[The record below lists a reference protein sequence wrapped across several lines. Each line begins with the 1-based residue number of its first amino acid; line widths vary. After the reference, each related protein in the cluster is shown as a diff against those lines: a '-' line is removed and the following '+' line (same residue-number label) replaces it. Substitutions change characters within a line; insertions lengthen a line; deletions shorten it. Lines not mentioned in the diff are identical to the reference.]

1 MEKEEHEKIEEA
13 IKMISKLG
21 QQPGFSPD
29 SLGLFPMCNLET
41 GKLLQISG
49 I

>member
-1 MEKEEHEKIEEA
+1 MKKKKIEEA
-13 IKMISKLG
+13 IKMVSTLG
-21 QQPGFSPD
+21 QWPSFLPD
-29 SLGLFPMCNLET
+29 SLGLFPMGKLEK